1 MSKRFLSW
9 PTSLTGAAFAALA
22 ATTVVLAQNN
32 PPAPQRPGTPP
43 DNTAPAGKQMKV
55 GVVDIGQLFRDYK
68 RKDVLEQRV
77 NAERERVKNLLEADA
92 DNVRRMRVQLDKAF
106 VVNSEPWLLLRDEI
120 KQAQYILELKTEREQ
135 NSLKKRVEEFTLQIL
150 TELETTIRTYGER
163 HRFDLILKS
172 DREEPTPEGEQS
184 ELVQQFQERIFRAQ
198 ISDVLFFAPT
208 VDITDN
214 VKRLLNDD
222 DNMKRMEQLAAERE
236 RRRAAA
242 ATTPTPPTTTPTPAG
257 GAQTPPQGQRGN

>member
-1 MSKRFLSW
+1 MSKRFPSW
-9 PTSLTGAAFAALA
+9 PTSVAGALVAGLA
-22 ATTVVLAQNN
+22 VTTVGVAQNN
-32 PPAPQRPGTPP
+32 QPQRPGAP
-43 DNTAPAGKQMKV
+43 DNAPAAAGKQMKV
-55 GVVDIGQLFRDYK
+55 GVVDIGLLFRDYK
-68 RKDVLEQRV
+68 RKDVLEARV
-77 NAERERVKNLLEADA
+77 NAERERVKNVLEADA
-92 DNVRRMRVQLDKAF
+92 DNVRRMRMQLDKAF
-106 VVNSEPWLLLRDEI
+106 VPNSEPWLLLRDEI
-120 KQAQYILELKTEREQ
+120 KQAQFVLELKTEREQ
-135 NSLKKRVEEFTLQIL
+135 NTLKKRVEEFTLQIL

-172 DREEPTPEGEQS
+172 DREEPTPEGQQS

-222 DNMKRMEQLAAERE
+222 ENMKRMEQLALERE

-242 ATTPTPPTTTPTPAG
+242 AAAPQQQAAPVPPAG
-257 GAQTPPQGQRGN
+257 GAPAPQGQRGN

>member
-9 PTSLTGAAFAALA
+9 PTSLASALVALGAV
-22 ATTVVLAQNN
+22 TTVVVAQNN
-32 PPAPQRPGTPP
+32 PQRPGTP
-43 DNTAPAGKQMKV
+43 DNAPAAGKAMKV
-55 GVVDIGQLFRDYK
+55 GVVDIGLLFRDYK
-68 RKDVLEQRV
+68 RKDVLEGRV
-77 NAERERVKNLLEADA
+77 NAERERVKNALEADA

-106 VVNSEPWLLLRDEI
+106 VPNSEPWLLLRDEI
-120 KQAQYILELKTEREQ
+120 KQAQFVLELKTEREQ
-135 NSLKKRVEEFTLQIL
+135 NALKKRVEEFTLQIL

-172 DREEPTPEGEQS
+172 DREEQTPEGQQS

-222 DNMKRMEQLAAERE
+222 DNMKRMEQLEVERE

-242 ATTPTPPTTTPTPAG
+242 ASAPPAAPGTTAPTPAG
-257 GAQTPPQGQRGN
+257 GAQTPQGQRGN

>member
-9 PTSLTGAAFAALA
+9 PTSLASALVALGAV
-22 ATTVVLAQNN
+22 TTVVVAQNN
-32 PPAPQRPGTPP
+32 PQRPGTP
-43 DNTAPAGKQMKV
+43 DNAPAAGKAMKV
-55 GVVDIGQLFRDYK
+55 GVVDIGLLFRDYK
-68 RKDVLEQRV
+68 RKDVLEGRV
-77 NAERERVKNLLEADA
+77 NAERE
-92 DNVRRMRVQLDKAF
+92 
-106 VVNSEPWLLLRDEI
+106 
-120 KQAQYILELKTEREQ
+120 Q
-135 NSLKKRVEEFTLQIL
+135 NALKKRVEEFTLQIL

-172 DREEPTPEGEQS
+172 DREEQTPEGQQS

-222 DNMKRMEQLAAERE
+222 DNMKRMEQLEVERE

-242 ATTPTPPTTTPTPAG
+242 ASAPPAAPGTTAPTPAG
-257 GAQTPPQGQRGN
+257 GAQTPQGQRGN